1 MSRKGKFRETGRIV
15 AAWGKRWDQELTT
28 NSRTGIVGAVER
40 RHNKIVVVVIHL
52 GKFSR
57 N

>member
-1 MSRKGKFRETGRIV
+1 M

-28 NSRTGIVGAVER
+28 NSGIDIVGAVES
-40 RHNKIVVVVIHL
+40 HNKIVVVVIQL